1 MAGEE
6 VKRDRMVAAIQGGD
20 PPDTLVQAIRKS
32 EGRLAEFHA
41 ELKRLESMPN
51 LEMLGLPA
59 MEAAIGKELSRF
71 ADLLTGNVPLARQG
85 LKKLLVDSIDFLPR
99 ESATGKQTS
108 VFKTTLSY
116 GAIVQGGLSM
126 NGVPSGIRGP
136 VEGGDRRDRSARL
149 DGKVE
154 AKSCDVAVPRRG
166 ADPGVGGHRPLHGPN
181 VALDRRGDARRQLL
195 NVMGLGQVLGGFAQD
210 LLVGRTVHHIRTLH
224 HEVLAPYELLHVPPP
239 SMSAPPMLRP
249 PSARSPVPAR
259 HGAGVGRT
267 S

>member
-1 MAGEE
+1 MERFRYAFQCGNEHLRKEIAADPHRRTSLEREMAGEE

-116 GAIVQGGLSM
+116 GAIVQGGIYM
-126 NGVPSGIRGP
+126 NGVPRGIRTP
-136 VEGGDRRDRSARL
+136 
-149 DGKVE
+149 
-154 AKSCDVAVPRRG
+154 
-166 ADPGVGGHRPLHGPN
+166 
-181 VALDRRGDARRQLL
+181 
-195 NVMGLGQVLGGFAQD
+195 VLG
-210 LLVGRTVHHIRTLH
+210 LKGR
-224 HEVLAPYELLHVPPP
+224 
-239 SMSAPPMLRP
+239 RP
-249 PSARSPVPAR
+249 RPD
-259 HGAGVGRT
+259 
-267 S
+267 